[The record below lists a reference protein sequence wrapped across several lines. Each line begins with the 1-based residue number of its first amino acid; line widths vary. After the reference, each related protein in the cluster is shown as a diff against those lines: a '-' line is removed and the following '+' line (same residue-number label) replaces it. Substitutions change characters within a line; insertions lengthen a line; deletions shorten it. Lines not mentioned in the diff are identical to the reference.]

1 MRHRVGLQRWRRATL
16 WAVLNLA
23 KNGLVAAIF
32 LFGLEAVQADSVI
45 APPADVKDRVPAYL
59 IEIPASV
66 PDILIAD
73 TENAALLRFVR
84 TPEGLEAQS
93 SRYMSVGQKGVGK
106 ERAWDKKTP
115 LGIYFITEEL
125 DTRRLAAKYGEAAF
139 VLDYPNAWDVANE
152 RTGWGIWLHGV
163 DPALD
168 KRPTRDTD
176 GCLALPNDALLS
188 LSAHLSPQVTPVII
202 ARQLDWSTAQ
212 EISEL
217 RAEFRAALEDWRRAL
232 EDDDLIAY
240 LSLYDD
246 AFKSGDMDRPT
257 WVTFQS
263 GVFGAR
269 EFDSVEVTDVLLLRD
284 PEVDG
289 LYLSRFSQTV
299 RTANGPVTLRK
310 RLYWRRSAAQWRIVS
325 EGVG

>member
-1 MRHRVGLQRWRRATL
+1 MKA
-16 WAVLNLA
+16 A
-23 KNGLVAAIF
+23 KIGLVATLA
-32 LFGLEAVQADSVI
+32 LLGLVRVQADSLV
-45 APPADVKDRVPAYL
+45 APLPGTKDRVPAYL
-59 IEIPASV
+59 IEVPASV

-84 TPEGLEAQS
+84 TAEGLEARN

-106 ERAWDKKTP
+106 QRAWDKKTP

-125 DTRRLAAKYGEAAF
+125 DTSRLAAKYGEAAY

-176 GCLALPNDALLS
+176 GCLALPNEALLS
-188 LSAHLSPQVTPVII
+188 LSAHLLPQVTPVII
-202 ARQLDWSTAQ
+202 ARELDWSSAQ

-217 RAEFRAALEDWRRAL
+217 RVEFRAALEDWRRAL
-232 EDDDLIAY
+232 ETEDLVAY

-246 AFKSGDMDRPT
+246 AFRSGDMDRPA

-263 GVFGAR
+263 GVFAAQ
-269 EFDSVEVTDVLLLRD
+269 EFDSVEVSDVLLLRD

-289 LYLSRFSQTV
+289 LFLSRFSQTLQ
-299 RTANGPVTLRK
+299 TASGPVTLRK
-310 RLYWRRSAAQWRIVS
+310 RLYWRRRAAQWRIVS